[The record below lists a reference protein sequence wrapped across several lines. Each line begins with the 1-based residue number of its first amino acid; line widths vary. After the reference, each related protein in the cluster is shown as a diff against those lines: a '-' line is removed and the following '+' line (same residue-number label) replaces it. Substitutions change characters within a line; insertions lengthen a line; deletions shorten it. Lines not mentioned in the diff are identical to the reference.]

1 VCSQPEIANIIRRI
15 DYIDC
20 PAIAAIASDAC
31 LLEPEERATLAEAGL
46 ALIHE
51 WVRPELEDLHPRRAE
66 LEKLRKVRAWLR
78 VSRRALSRLRR
89 RQLDLY
95 AGGRR

>member
-20 PAIAAIASDAC
+20 PAIAAIAGDAC

-66 LEKLRKVRAWLR
+66 LEKLRKVCAWLR
-78 VSRRALSRLRR
+78 VSLHVLSGLRR
-89 RQLDLY
+89 RRWGWCV
-95 AGGRR
+95 GGRP

>member
-1 VCSQPEIANIIRRI
+1 MPSQTSSAPRPPGFPQYQWYYKVCSQPEIANIIRRI

-20 PAIAAIASDAC
+20 PAIAAIAGEAC

-51 WVRPELEDLHPRRAE
+51 WVRPELDDLH
-66 LEKLRKVRAWLR
+66 
-78 VSRRALSRLRR
+78 
-89 RQLDLY
+89 DLIESIY
-95 AGGRR
+95 CPPGRSPMVD

>member
-1 VCSQPEIANIIRRI
+1 VTSQPEIANVIRRI
-15 DYIDC
+15 DYTHC
-20 PAIAAIASDAC
+20 SAIAAIAGEAS
-31 LLEPEERATLAEAGL
+31 LREPEERAWLAKAGL

-78 VSRRALSRLRR
+78 VSRRVLSALYRR
-89 RQLDLY
+89 RWGLCV
-95 AGGRR
+95 GGRP